1 MSLRFVPLVGRFAIA
16 LLTILSAGC
25 TQKLPDYPP
34 AYREYAYVSNG
45 KSNSVSVLDMRN
57 YRLIATIP
65 VGANPTGIAA
75 NPQKNEIYAVN
86 TGGNSISV
94 IDAEQ
99 NRVVG
104 TIAVERAP
112 FFIDVSADGKRA
124 YVANSG
130 SNSVSVIDLIN
141 RRVLRNI
148 PVGSGPGLARVS
160 KDGTLVI
167 VSERLGNSVSV
178 IDTEKLAVRSSVP
191 VCKQPTD
198 VVILGDSSKAFV
210 ACSAADQVASVAL
223 SPPGKQ
229 AETQGGAAMEIKSSR
244 NSPRASPHS
253 AQSGFGPDRL
263 LALLDVGKTPLHLTL
278 KPDGGEIFVSNFGS
292 DSISEISTATNEVQA
307 SHVIGA
313 GPVHAIVS
321 SDSSVLYVSNFNS
334 DTVGI
339 YSVDDGK
346 LIGTVHVG
354 RRPDAL
360 ALSPNQN
367 FLFVADTA
375 AGDVSVVRT
384 AAKNGAVLLT
394 IIPVGQQPNA
404 IAVKAFILRKPPSP
418 AEQKSFQK

>member
-1 MSLRFVPLVGRFAIA
+1 MSFRFVPLVGRFAIA

-75 NPQKNEIYAVN
+75 NSQKNEIYAVN
-86 TGGNSISV
+86 TGGNSVSV

-112 FFIDVSADGKRA
+112 YFIDVSADGKRG

-130 SNSVSVIDLIN
+130 SNSVSVIDLVN

-148 PVGSGPGLARVS
+148 PVGNAPGLARVS
-160 KDGTLVI
+160 KDGTLVV

-178 IDTEKLAVRSSVP
+178 IDTEKLAVRSSLP

-198 VVILGDSSKAFV
+198 VTILGDSSKAFV
-210 ACSAADQVASVAL
+210 ACSASDQVASVAL
-223 SPPGKQ
+223 NLPAEQ
-229 AETQGGAAMEIKSSR
+229 AQTQRGAAVENKSAP
-244 NSPRASPHS
+244 NSQRAKSHA
-253 AQSGFGPDRL
+253 AQFGFGPDRL
-263 LALLDVGKTPLHLTL
+263 LALLDVGKTPLHLAL

-292 DSISEISTATNEVQA
+292 NSVSEIDDTTDE
-307 SHVIGA
+307 
-313 GPVHAIVS
+313 VS
-321 SDSSVLYVSNFNS
+321 STHLLGAQPAWSLVSPDNSLLYVSSFGGSSVAIYDIQHGAFLQTVQVGSQPEAMAFTPNARYLLVVDSGSADVAVIRRDPNS
-334 DTVGI
+334 HLLLTMVP
-339 YSVDDGK
+339 
-346 LIGTVHVG
+346 VG
-354 RRPDAL
+354 R
-360 ALSPNQN
+360 
-367 FLFVADTA
+367 
-375 AGDVSVVRT
+375 
-384 AAKNGAVLLT
+384 
-394 IIPVGQQPNA
+394 QPRQM
-404 IAVKAFILRKPPSP
+404 AVKNFMLKKPPM
-418 AEQKSFQK
+418 